1 MTADPSAQNTSAS
14 ALRRRS
20 KMVALKDLNTP
31 AKNTWCPGCGNF
43 GILSAFKNALVES
56 GLEREQVVMVSGIG
70 CHGKISDYVNVNTFH
85 GIHGRVLPLATGIK
99 LANPD
104 LTVVGF
110 SGDADCYDEGWD
122 HFCHAIRRNMDLT
135 LIVHNN
141 MILGLTTGQTTATS
155 QTGFKTKSTPFGAIA
170 TPLNPIAHAL
180 ISNGTFVA
188 RGFAGDPKHL
198 TSLVVE
204 AMKHK
209 GFNYID
215 VFQPCVTFNYLNT
228 YEWFRQRVYKLE
240 ETGHDANNKTE
251 ALEKSFEWG
260 DKIPIGIFYKEER
273 PAYHENLPQLKG
285 VPLTKMPIDN
295 VDVSSII
302 ESMK

>member
-1 MTADPSAQNTSAS
+1 MA
-14 ALRRRS
+14 ALE
-20 KMVALKDLNTP
+20 DLTTP

-43 GILSAFKNALVES
+43 GILSAFKSALVES
-56 GLEREQVVMVSGIG
+56 KTRREQVVIVSGIG

-85 GIHGRVLPLATGIK
+85 GIHGRVLPVATGIK

-122 HFCHAIRRNMDLT
+122 HFCHAVRRNVDLT
-135 LIVHNN
+135 LVVHNN

-155 QTGFKTKSTPFGAIA
+155 QMGFKTKSTPYGSI
-170 TPLNPIAHAL
+170 TSPLNPIAHAL

-198 TSLVVE
+198 TGLMAE
-204 AMKHK
+204 ALKHR

-240 ETGHDANNKTE
+240 ETGHDSGNRQK

-260 DKIPIGIFYKEER
+260 DRIPIGIFYKEER
-273 PAYHENLPQLKG
+273 PTYRDNLPHVKG
-285 VPLTKMPIDN
+285 IPLTRILPEETDI
-295 VDVSSII
+295 SELI
-302 ESMK
+302 ESLK

>member
-1 MTADPSAQNTSAS
+1 
-14 ALRRRS
+14 
-20 KMVALKDLNTP
+20 MVDMKDLAST
-31 AKNTWCPGCGNF
+31 AKITWCPGCGNF
-43 GILSAFKNALVES
+43 GIVSAFKSALVEV
-56 GLEREQVVMVSGIG
+56 GADRERVVIVSGIG
-70 CHGKISDYVNVNTFH
+70 CHGKIADYVNVNSFH
-85 GIHGRVLPLATGIK
+85 SIHGRVLPLATGIK
-99 LANPD
+99 LANPN

-122 HFCHAIRRNMDLT
+122 HFCHAVRRNMDLT

-155 QTGFKTKSTPFGAIA
+155 QIGFKTKSTPFGSTVA
-170 TPLNPIAHAL
+170 PLNPIAHAL
-180 ISNGTFVA
+180 VSNGTFVA

-198 TSLVVE
+198 TGLMVE
-204 AMKHK
+204 ALKHK

-228 YEWFRQRVYKLE
+228 YEWFRQRIYKLE
-240 ETGHDANNKTE
+240 EAGHDYTDRQK

-260 DKIPIGIFYKEER
+260 DRIPIGIFYKEER
-273 PAYHENLPQLKG
+273 STYRDNIEHLKNK
-285 VPLTKMPIDN
+285 PLTELPLEDVDIAPIL
-295 VDVSSII
+295 